1 MRDRTIRIIA
11 TSLAVLAG
19 LSVQY
24 RPLSAQPIDQVRL
37 ANADASADWLTY
49 GRTWGEQRFSPLT
62 QIATGSVTRLG
73 LAWWA
78 EFDTDHGQEATP
90 LEADGV
96 IYTSTAWSK
105 VFAFDARTGRKLWSF
120 DPKVPGVTQLAT
132 CCDVNSRG
140 VALWMGRVYV
150 ATLDGR
156 LIALD
161 AKTGR
166 PAWSVQTTDRSRPYT
181 ITGAP
186 RVVKGLVLIGNGGAE
201 LGVRGYVS
209 AYRADTGKL
218 AWRFYMTPNP
228 QGKADHAASDTVMA
242 AKANATWFDGAW
254 KQTGGGGTPWDSIV
268 YDTKT
273 DLLFVGTGNGSPW
286 NHTIRS
292 QGKGDNLF
300 LSSILALKPETGE
313 YVWHYQTTPADNWD
327 YTATQQIMVADLRIA
342 GRPRHVV
349 MQAPKNGF
357 FYVLDAATGELLSA
371 DKYAPWADWATG
383 VDMKTGRPIERS
395 GVRYG
400 ADAKS
405 STQNP
410 GPLGAH
416 NWKPMAFDP
425 KTGLVFIP
433 AQDATFTYA
442 GAPNARDFR
451 YSVGVWNLGTGVQG
465 VAGNGQAAPGAIARA
480 AALAAEQ
487 TKAPKLA
494 TKERAV
500 LVAWDPVARKAR
512 WSIARDNLW
521 ASSGTLATAGG
532 LVFQSIGHDLKALT
546 AAGGK
551 EVWSYD
557 MGAPS
562 IAAPMTYALD
572 GIQYVAV
579 MLGNGG
585 GTSTGDPR
593 RSGRLMVFKLNGK
606 AKAAPFPPISE
617 PVLPDLR
624 TAEASM
630 GDAVAGG
637 VLFRRYCTVCH
648 SPTRVNPDL
657 HRSQVPL
664 SRDMFKSVVHDG
676 VLRDGG
682 MASFAKYLDVKDVE
696 SIRAFLIQIYPKSS
710 PTRN

>member
-1 MRDRTIRIIA
+1 MHGFPIRPFITAVALSIG
-11 TSLAVLAG
+11 LAVQ
-19 LSVQY
+19 LSS
-24 RPLSAQPIDQVRL
+24 LEAQPIDQARL
-37 ANADASADWLTY
+37 AGAETSSDWLTY

-62 QIATGSVTRLG
+62 EIGTGSISKLG

-96 IYTSTAWSK
+96 LYTSTAWSK
-105 VFAFDARTGRKLWSF
+105 VFAFDARTGRQLWSY
-120 DPKVPGVTQLAT
+120 DPHVAGTTQLAT

-140 VALWMGRVYV
+140 VALWMGRVYLG
-150 ATLDGR
+150 ALDGR

-166 PAWSVQTTDRSRPYT
+166 PVWSVQTTDKTKPYT

-201 LGVRGYVS
+201 LGVRGYIS
-209 AYRADTGKL
+209 AYHADTGKR
-218 AWRFYMTPNP
+218 AWRFYITPNP
-228 QGKADHAASDTVMA
+228 EGKPDHAASAKVMA

-254 KQTGGGGTPWDSIV
+254 KQAGGGGTPWDSIV

-313 YVWHYQTTPADNWD
+313 YVWHYQTTPGDNWD
-327 YTATQQIMVADLRIA
+327 YTATQQIMIADLPIG
-342 GRPRHVV
+342 GRQRHVV

-371 DKYAPWADWATG
+371 DKYAPWVNWASG
-383 VDMKTGRPIERS
+383 VDMKTGRPIEAP

-400 ADAKS
+400 GDARA

-433 AQDATFTYA
+433 AQDSSFTYA
-442 GAPNARDFR
+442 GAPNPRDFR
-451 YSVGVWNLGTGVQG
+451 YSLGVWNLGTGVQG
-465 VAGNGQAAPGAIARA
+465 IAGNGQAAPGALAKAAELA
-480 AALAAEQ
+480 AAQ
-487 TKAPKLA
+487 SKTPRPT

-521 ASSGTLATAGG
+521 GSSGTLATAGG
-532 LVFQSIGHDLKALT
+532 LVFQSVGHDLKAFAT
-546 AAGGK
+546 GTGK

-562 IAAPMTYALD
+562 IAAPISYALN
-572 GIQYVAV
+572 GVQYVGV

-593 RSGRLMVFKLNGK
+593 RPGRLMVFKLGGK
-606 AKAAPFPPISE
+606 AKSQPFAPDSLPPL
-617 PVLPDLR
+617 VDVR
-624 TAEASM
+624 TAEASD
-630 GDAVAGG
+630 GDPIVGG

-657 HRSQVPL
+657 HRSHVPL
-664 SRDMFKSVVHDG
+664 SKAQFKAVVHDG
-676 VLRDGG
+676 VLSEGG
-682 MASFAKYLDVKDVE
+682 MSSFAKYLSEKDVE
-696 SIRAFLIQIYPKSS
+696 SVRAFLVRVYLKP
-710 PTRN
+710 

>member
-1 MRDRTIRIIA
+1 MT
-11 TSLAVLAG
+11 G
-19 LSVQY
+19 LFA
-24 RPLSAQPIDQVRL
+24 LFGFSAQFYPTIALPIDQARL
-37 ANADASADWLTY
+37 ANAEASSDWLSH

-62 QIATGSVTRLG
+62 QISTRSVSKLG

-96 IYTSTAWSK
+96 LYTSTAWSK

-120 DPKVPGVTQLAT
+120 DPQVPGVTQLAT

-150 ATLDGR
+150 GTLDGR

-166 PAWSVQTTDRSRPYT
+166 QVWSVQTTNRSQPYT

-209 AYRADTGKL
+209 AYRVDTGKL
-218 AWRFYMTPNP
+218 AWRFYITPNP
-228 QGKADHAASDTVMA
+228 QGKPDHAASDKVLA
-242 AKANATWFDGAW
+242 DKANATWFDGAW
-254 KQTGGGGTPWDSIV
+254 KQTGGGGTAWDSIV

-286 NHTIRS
+286 NHYIRS

-313 YVWHYQTTPADNWD
+313 YVWHYQTTPGDNWD
-327 YTATQQIMVADLRIA
+327 YTATQQIMIADLTI
-342 GRPRHVV
+342 GGQKHHVV

-357 FYVLDAATGELLSA
+357 FYVLDAGTGQLLSA
-371 DKYAPWADWATG
+371 DKYAPWVNWASG

-400 ADAKS
+400 GDAKS

-451 YSVGVWNLGTGVQG
+451 YSSGVWNLGTGVQG
-465 VAGNGQAAPGAIARA
+465 VAGNGRAAPGAIVRA
-480 AALAAEQ
+480 AAFAAAQ
-487 TKAPKLA
+487 AKAPRPA
-494 TKERAV
+494 TGERAV
-500 LVAWDPVARKAR
+500 LIAWDPVARKAR
-512 WSIARDNLW
+512 WSITRDNLW
-521 ASSGTLATAGG
+521 ASGGLLATAGG
-532 LVFQSIGHDLKALT
+532 LVFQGVGHDLKAFV
-546 AAGGK
+546 AANGK
-551 EVWSYD
+551 EAWSYD
-557 MGAPS
+557 MGAPA
-562 IAAPMTYALD
+562 IAAPIAYALD
-572 GIQYVAV
+572 GVQYVAV
-579 MLGNGG
+579 MVGNGG

-593 RSGRLMVFKLNGK
+593 QLGRLMVFKLDGK
-606 AKAAPFPPISE
+606 AKAAPFPPASE
-617 PVLPDLR
+617 LPLVDV
-624 TAEASM
+624 TKAAPPT
-630 GDAVAGG
+630 GDRVVGG
-637 VLFRRYCTVCH
+637 VLFRRYCAVCH

-664 SRDMFKSVVHDG
+664 SKEQFRAVVHDG

-682 MASFAKYLDVKDVE
+682 MASFAKYLDLNDVE
-696 SIRAFLIQIYPKSS
+696 SVRSYLVTDYAKLVTKP
-710 PTRN
+710 R

>member
-1 MRDRTIRIIA
+1 MRRYTKAIA
-11 TSLAVLAG
+11 TG
-19 LSVQY
+19 LVALFGFSV
-24 RPLSAQPIDQVRL
+24 PLFPTIAAPVDQARL
-37 ANADASADWLTY
+37 ANAETSSDWLTY
-49 GRTWGEQRFSPLT
+49 GRTWSEQRFSPLK
-62 QIATGSVTRLG
+62 QINGSSISRLG

-78 EFDTDHGQEATP
+78 DFDTDHGQEATP

-96 IYTSTAWSK
+96 LYTSTAWSK
-105 VFAFDARTGRKLWSF
+105 VFAFDARTGHKLWSY
-120 DPKVPGVTQLAT
+120 DPKVPGETQLAT

-150 ATLDGR
+150 GALDGR

-161 AKTGR
+161 AKTGH
-166 PAWSVQTTDRSRPYT
+166 PIWSVQTTDRTRPYT

-186 RVVKGLVLIGNGGAE
+186 RVAKGLVFIGNGGAE

-209 AYRADTGKL
+209 AYHADTGKL

-228 QGKADHAASDTVMA
+228 KGEPDHAVSDKVLA

-268 YDTKT
+268 YDPKT

-286 NHTIRS
+286 NRFIRS

-313 YVWHYQTTPADNWD
+313 YVWHYQTTPGDNWD
-327 YTATQQIMVADLRIA
+327 YTATQQITVADLSL
-342 GRPRHVV
+342 GGKMRHVV

-371 DKYAPWADWATG
+371 DKYAPWVNWASG
-383 VDMKTGRPIERS
+383 VDMKTGRPIERP

-400 ADAKS
+400 DGTRA

-425 KTGLVFIP
+425 QTGLVYIP
-433 AQDATFTYA
+433 AQDDTFTYA
-442 GAPNARDFR
+442 GAPNAKDFK

-465 VAGNGQAAPGAIARA
+465 IAGNGEAAPGAIARA
-480 AALAAEQ
+480 AALASAQ
-487 TKAPKLA
+487 SKSPRTASP
-494 TKERAV
+494 ERAV
-500 LVAWDPVARKAR
+500 LVAWDPVARRAR
-512 WSIARDNLW
+512 WQISRNNLW
-521 ASSGTLATAGG
+521 ASGGLLATAGG
-532 LVFQSIGHDLKALT
+532 LVFQGVEHDFKAF
-546 AAGGK
+546 AAADGK

-557 MGAPS
+557 MGAPA
-562 IAAPMTYALD
+562 IAAPISYALD
-572 GIQYVAV
+572 GTQYVAI

-593 RSGRLMVFKLNGK
+593 LPGRLMVFKLDGN
-606 AKAAPFPPISE
+606 AKATPFTPEALPPFAD
-617 PVLPDLR
+617 VR
-624 TAEASM
+624 KAEAST
-630 GDAVAGG
+630 GDPAVGG

-664 SRDMFKSVVHDG
+664 SKDQFRTVVHDG
-676 VLRDGG
+676 AFHDGG
-682 MASFAKYLDVKDVE
+682 MASFARYLNAGDVE
-696 SIRAFLIQIYPKSS
+696 SIRAFLIQVYLKDPK
-710 PTRN
+710 TRY

>member
-1 MRDRTIRIIA
+1 MRGHFNRTLTMCLA
-11 TSLAVLAG
+11 TLMGLSSQISQAAVLP
-19 LSVQY
+19 V
-24 RPLSAQPIDQVRL
+24 DQARL
-37 ANADASADWLTY
+37 TNADNSSDWLSY
-49 GRTWGEQRFSPLT
+49 GRTWSEQRFSPLT
-62 QIATGSVTRLG
+62 QVSTGSISKLG

-78 EFDTDHGQEATP
+78 DFDTDHGQEATP

-96 IYTSTAWSK
+96 LYTSTAWSK
-105 VFAFDARTGRKLWSF
+105 VFAFDARTGRQLWSF
-120 DPKVPGVTQLAT
+120 DPKVPGETQLAT

-150 ATLDGR
+150 GALDGR

-161 AKTGR
+161 AKTGHTV
-166 PAWSVQTTDRSRPYT
+166 WSVQTTDRSRPYT

-228 QGKADHAASDTVMA
+228 QGKPDHAASDKIFA
-242 AKANATWFDGAW
+242 EKANATWFDGAW

-286 NHTIRS
+286 NHFIRS

-313 YVWHYQTTPADNWD
+313 YVWHYQTTPGDNWD
-327 YTATQQIMVADLRIA
+327 YTATQQIMIADLMI
-342 GRPRHVV
+342 GGKQRHVV

-371 DKYAPWADWATG
+371 DKYAPWVNWASS
-383 VDMKTGRPIERS
+383 VDMKTGRPIERP

-400 ADAKS
+400 GDAKA

-433 AQDATFTYA
+433 AQDNSFTYA
-442 GAPNARDFR
+442 GAPNPKDFR

-465 VAGNGQAAPGAIARA
+465 IAGNGEAASGAIARA
-480 AALAAEQ
+480 AALTAAQ
-487 TKAPKLA
+487 SKTPRPVSP
-494 TKERAV
+494 ERAV

-512 WSIARDNLW
+512 WQISRDNLW
-521 ASSGTLATAGG
+521 ASGGLLATAGG
-532 LVFQSIGHDLKALT
+532 LVFQGVGHDFKAFT
-546 AAGGK
+546 AGDGK
-551 EVWSYD
+551 EVWSYG
-557 MGAPS
+557 MGAPA
-562 IAAPMTYALD
+562 IAAPITYALD
-572 GIQYVAV
+572 GVQYIAV

-593 RSGRLMVFKLNGK
+593 LPGRLMVFKLDGK
-606 AKAAPFPPISE
+606 AKAAPFTPEAQQPFAD
-617 PVLPDLR
+617 VR
-624 TAEASM
+624 QAEAST
-630 GDAVAGG
+630 GDPVAGG

-664 SRDMFKSVVHDG
+664 SKDQFRTVVHDG
-676 VLRDGG
+676 AFHDGG
-682 MASFAKYLDVKDVE
+682 MASFARYLSTGDVE
-696 SIRAFLIQIYPKSS
+696 SVRAFLIGVYLKDPK
-710 PTRN
+710 TRY